1 LSTNKWPAVIL
12 HCIEVLRGV
21 DGSRSGDVFLN
32 SAFLGVIS
40 IFSGVCVRAAI
51 SSTTE
56 KSNLISY
63 EIYFLSVSI
72 AVFICI
78 EMFARFEQV
87 RPSSN
92 LLSLFLLLIFPYCH
106 HFESSFVCIF

>member
-1 LSTNKWPAVIL
+1 
-12 HCIEVLRGV
+12 V
-21 DGSRSGDVFLN
+21 DGSRSGDIFLN

-63 EIYFLSVSI
+63 EIYFLS
-72 AVFICI
+72 VFICI

-106 HFESSFVCIF
+106 HFESSFVCII